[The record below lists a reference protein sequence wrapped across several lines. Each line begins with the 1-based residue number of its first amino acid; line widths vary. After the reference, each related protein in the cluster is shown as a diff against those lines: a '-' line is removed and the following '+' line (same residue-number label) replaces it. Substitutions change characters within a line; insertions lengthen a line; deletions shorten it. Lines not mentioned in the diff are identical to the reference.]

1 MNKNAKILQFKNSP
15 VVSENTNEWLVSN
28 YNQIDDL
35 KFKFDNALTI
45 REIGKIVEGKPYT
58 IEDVW
63 QDVLE
68 NELLYKETQQ

>member
-1 MNKNAKILQFKNSP
+1 MNKTAKILQFKKSS

-28 YNQIDDL
+28 YKQIDDL
-35 KFKFDNALTI
+35 KFKFDNALAI

>member
-1 MNKNAKILQFKNSP
+1 M
-15 VVSENTNEWLVSN
+15 VSENTNEWLVSN

-35 KFKFDNALTI
+35 KFKFDNALAI

-68 NELLYKETQQ
+68 NELLYKETQ